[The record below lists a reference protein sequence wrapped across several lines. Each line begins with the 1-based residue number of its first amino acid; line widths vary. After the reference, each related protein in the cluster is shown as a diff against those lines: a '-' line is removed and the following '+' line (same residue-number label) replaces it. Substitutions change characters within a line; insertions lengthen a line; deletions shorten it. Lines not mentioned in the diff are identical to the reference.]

1 MEGVFPAIR
10 KLYAGEDVVYVQ
22 QDGAPGH
29 TGKKTPELLAEA
41 GRKRKRGEPRI
52 ELVQQPAQSPDFN
65 ICDLAFFRALA
76 VAVRKRRRSTMRGPK
91 RFDIPTLVEDV
102 ETAFKEYP
110 PEQLEKMWQHK
121 SYVMGA
127 VLTTKPKVGRSN
139 YPCAMPQPR
148 EARAVEPPVEVVL
161 VNTRYSAA
169 SVCAGMVSRVCVWAL
184 GVPKRRE

>member
-1 MEGVFPAIR
+1 MSFHGRRVAPHCVCALPCSSRGSQAAELGRACTKYVEMMTEGVFLAIR

-127 VLTTKPKVGRSN
+127 VLTTKPKVGGSN
-139 YPCAMPQPR
+139 YPCHNPAKR
-148 EARAVEPPVEVVL
+148 VL
-161 VNTRYSAA
+161 
-169 SVCAGMVSRVCVWAL
+169 
-184 GVPKRRE
+184 

>member
-110 PEQLEKMWQHK
+110 LSSWRRCG
-121 SYVMGA
+121 S
-127 VLTTKPKVGRSN
+127 T
-139 YPCAMPQPR
+139 
-148 EARAVEPPVEVVL
+148 RATSWV
-161 VNTRYSAA
+161 R
-169 SVCAGMVSRVCVWAL
+169 C
-184 GVPKRRE
+184 